1 MRQRRPHGIS
11 RCPSMRTSLGLV
23 EAALGCLSLGGGG
36 LRGAE
41 THAQPGVAHTEGDG
55 VENTSLL
62 GPGLQKE
69 PFLCLLCKHINF
81 ISEVLSPPPL
91 VDTYPVGPACLSC
104 LLNCLDLSG
113 LFNLGAIVFSH
124 VKTLRWDTSWG
135 TSTKLVKLVS
145 LWS

>member
-1 MRQRRPHGIS
+1 MRERSPHGIS
-11 RCPSMRTSLGLV
+11 RCHSMRMSLGLV
-23 EAALGCLSLGGGG
+23 EAALGCLSLGEGG
-36 LRGAE
+36 LRDAE
-41 THAQPGVAHTEGDG
+41 THAQPGVAHAEGDG

-69 PFLCLLCKHINF
+69 PFLCLLCKQINF
-81 ISEVLSPPPL
+81 ISDVISPPPL

-104 LLNCLDLSG
+104 ILTCLDLSG

-124 VKTLRWDTSWG
+124 VKTLRWDTSRE
-135 TSTKLVKLVS
+135 TSNKLVKPVS